1 MRVEDEHIAARGFMV
16 EWDQADVGRR
26 RFPGFPIH
34 FADPGEIPM
43 RGAPPLGAD
52 NRYVLVDVLGYPEA
66 RVAALA
72 EAGVIATAPP
82 ES

>member
-1 MRVEDEHIAARGFMV
+1 MV

-34 FADPGEIPM
+34 FTDPAEIVM
-43 RGAPPLGAD
+43 RGTPSLGAD
-52 NRYVLVDVLGYPEA
+52 NRHVLVDVLGYPEA

-82 ES
+82 PS